1 MIRLLQE
8 KTEYVME
15 YKEAV
20 EFANGQMEIF
30 WLPDEIDV
38 EKDLQSLKTVFNE
51 AEYHGVV
58 STLKLFTLYEVRV
71 GGDYWGEYINKVFK
85 RPDIQRMA
93 NVFSFMEVNVHAPF
107 YNRINEV
114 LGLDN
119 EEFYNSYLADPILKN
134 RMEWIGRQTTKSET
148 LYDILSSIA
157 IFSMIEGAILF
168 SSFAFLKHFNNNG
181 KNKLTNVNAGINF
194 SIQDE
199 QKHSEGGAWLFR
211 TLLREAI
218 EDSAIT
224 EDEIVRLKGK
234 LEKTTRVILE
244 HEGIIISKIFEH
256 GTMKGITDVQLNNFV
271 QSRLDICLT
280 NLGFDAI
287 YKPTY
292 NPIAKW
298 IYNDIQS
305 STLHDFFNS
314 VGSDYH
320 RNWSDNKFEW

>member
-20 EFANGQMEIF
+20 EFANRQMEIF
-30 WLPDEIDV
+30 WLPNEIDV

-85 RPDIQRMA
+85 RPDIQRMSS
-93 NVFSFMEVNVHAPF
+93 VFSFMEVNVHAPF

-224 EDEIVRLKGK
+224 ESTIVRLKEK

-244 HEGIIISKIFEH
+244 HECVIISKIFER